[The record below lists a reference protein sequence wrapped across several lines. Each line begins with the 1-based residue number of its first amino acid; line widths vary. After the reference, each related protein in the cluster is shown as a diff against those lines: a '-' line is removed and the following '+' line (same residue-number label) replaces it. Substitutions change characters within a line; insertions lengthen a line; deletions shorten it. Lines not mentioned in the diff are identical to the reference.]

1 MLGLHQRMNQMKL
14 CPGGEWG
21 VAGTELVKHG
31 YVSGTVL
38 GSMCVIAR
46 WLLFFLTLGLEN

>member
-1 MLGLHQRMNQMKL
+1 MNQMKL
-14 CPGGEWG
+14 CPGGEWDG
-21 VAGTELVKHG
+21 AGTELVNHG